1 MTILLRIG
9 RCRDSA
15 RTRRR
20 GWRGGEIARVL
31 DASSTL
37 ASWRD
42 WRRNWRKQ
50 IQFRHHAP
58 ARSDQICHKPLID
71 IKITENRAAAGHSSS
86 RRAEAP
92 SPPVRLLVPGEPG
105 EVDVFFYRSMKAARI
120 GPHDVG
126 PSHCVHG
133 EPHVIAEE
141 SCLDWIVRDD
151 EIGHRRRRDAVVTDC
166 CRAGGWTLDGRQ
178 RDVVAATG
186 LAVAV

>member
-1 MTILLRIG
+1 MHLSKTDEILKGFCVGAHWRPVIVGGRRWKLAREGIPPSHDLKIGPEMTAF
-9 RCRDSA
+9 S
-15 RTRRR
+15 RTVVAATVATTR
-20 GWRGGEIARVL
+20 
-31 DASSTL
+31 
-37 ASWRD
+37 
-42 WRRNWRKQ
+42 
-50 IQFRHHAP
+50 P
-58 ARSDQICHKPLID
+58 AR
-71 IKITENRAAAGHSSS
+71 TENRAAAGHSSR

-186 LAVAV
+186 LAVAI